1 MEHRHNKLIAVLLL
15 GVFAFFYCGNTLCF
29 HTHILGDSVI
39 VHSHPYLPSG
49 HHSHSGQSL
58 DSIAGFNG
66 ALSVMDTVNEP
77 EWTAPYVTATLIVCK
92 PVGGRIQLA
101 CVMQPWR
108 APPVA

>member
-15 GVFAFFYCGNTLCF
+15 GVFAFFYCGNTLCV

-58 DSIAGFNG
+58 DSIAGFNS
-66 ALSVMDTVNEP
+66 ALSVMEAVHET
-77 EWTAPYVTATLIVCK
+77 EWTAPYVTATLIGCA
-92 PVGGRIQLA
+92 PASNRAQPS
-101 CVMQPWR
+101 CVMQSWR